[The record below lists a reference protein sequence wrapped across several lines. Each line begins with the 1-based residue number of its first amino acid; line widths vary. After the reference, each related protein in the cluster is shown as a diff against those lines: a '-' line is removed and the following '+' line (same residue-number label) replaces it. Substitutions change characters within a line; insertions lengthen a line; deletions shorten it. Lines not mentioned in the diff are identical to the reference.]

1 MLLALTYDIGV
12 PVPLLPLLWRRRVLT
27 SYALRL
33 FARSMTVETTADLG
47 DTTFDDLV
55 SSGGATISSGG
66 LVVRTVV
73 TGPSNV
79 VSGR

>member
-1 MLLALTYDIGV
+1 
-12 PVPLLPLLWRRRVLT
+12 
-27 SYALRL
+27 
-33 FARSMTVETTADLG
+33 MTVETTADLG